1 MFVTDFLRSRLKHS
15 CVLGA
20 GAGCLVKD
28 QDISAITVQAKV
40 EGDEQELPEGWDAII
55 V

>member
-1 MFVTDFLRSRLKHS
+1 M
-15 CVLGA
+15 
-20 GAGCLVKD
+20 KD
-28 QDISAITVQAKV
+28 QDISAITVQAEV